1 MKYCRF
7 VFEGDP
13 HYGRVEERGGEMWI
27 VDLAEAPEEDLAYRV
42 AHARL
47 MVARGLVKDLAS
59 FDFEPMPLSAAEL
72 LAPVTPS
79 KIVCVGRN
87 YRDHAQELG
96 NEVPAEPLLFFKPP
110 SALLEPGGVVEMPA
124 ASERVD
130 YEGELALVIG
140 RQATK
145 MKTDE
150 NWRTFV
156 RGYTL
161 ANDVTA
167 RDLQKK
173 DGQWTRAK
181 GFDTFCPVG
190 PVVSDEIDPEA
201 GLAIETRVNGEVRQH
216 GSTKDFIFSI
226 PALLRYI
233 TAAITLEPGDLVL
246 TGTPAGV
253 GPVAAGDRV
262 EVTAMGLGV
271 LSNTFSADGDTTA
284 PRRF

>member
-7 VFEGDP
+7 EFEGDA
-13 HYGRVEERGGEMWI
+13 HYGAVEERGGELWI

-42 AHARL
+42 AHARR
-47 MVARGLVKDLAS
+47 MTAKALVTDLAS
-59 FDFEPMPLSAAEL
+59 FDFEPMPLNEAKL

-87 YRDHAQELG
+87 YRDHAKELG

-110 SALLEPGGVVEMPA
+110 SSLLGPRGAVEMPA

-130 YEGELALVIG
+130 FEGELALVIG
-140 RQATK
+140 RRATK
-145 MKTDE
+145 IDGDG

-190 PVVSDEIDPEA
+190 PVVSDEVDPEA
-201 GLAIETRVNGEVRQH
+201 GLAIETRVNGEVRQQ

-226 PALLRYI
+226 PELLRYI

-262 EVTAMGLGV
+262 DVAVQGLGV
-271 LSNTFSADGDTTA
+271 LSNTFAA
-284 PRRF
+284 EAR

>member
-13 HYGRVEERGGEMWI
+13 HYGRVEERGGELWI
-27 VDLAEAPEEDLAYRV
+27 VDLTEAPEEDLAYRL
-42 AHARL
+42 AHVRATTSK
-47 MVARGLVKDLAS
+47 ALVTDPAS
-59 FDFEPMPLSAAEL
+59 FDFEPMPLSEAKL

-87 YRDHAQELG
+87 YREHAKELG
-96 NEVPAEPLLFFKPP
+96 NEVPAEPLLFFKP
-110 SALLEPGGVVEMPA
+110 SSSLLAPGGVIQMPA
-124 ASERVD
+124 VAERVD
-130 YEGELALVIG
+130 FEGELALVMG
-140 RQATK
+140 RRATK
-145 MKTDE
+145 LKADA
-150 NWRTFV
+150 NWRALV

-190 PVVSDEIDPEA
+190 PFVSDEIDPEA
-201 GLAIETRVNGEVRQH
+201 GLAIETWVNGELRQQ

-226 PALLRYI
+226 PELLRYI
-233 TAAITLEPGDLVL
+233 TAAITLDPGDLVL

-253 GPVAAGDRV
+253 GAVAAGDRV
-262 EVTAMGLGV
+262 DVAMSGLGV
-271 LSNTFSADGDTTA
+271 LSNTFAADA
-284 PRRF
+284 I